1 MLEHLDL
8 VSFKGKESREVLD
21 TMKEAT
27 AGNNKKGNK
36 HSRKRGGASKLKVG
50 GSGGG
55 LTGN

>member
-50 GSGGG
+50 AVEGV
-55 LTGN
+55 